1 MQTITREYGFDAG
14 HRVMNERFK
23 CFNAHGHRYHIKLTY
38 SFQDMH
44 EIGYIIDF
52 KEIKRVGVQWIDDV
66 IINVIYTLS
75 GLCGLMSGITLYKL
89 NK

>member
-1 MQTITREYGFDAG
+1 MKKVGLYLI
-14 HRVMNERFK
+14 
-23 CFNAHGHRYHIKLTY
+23 LTFVFY
-38 SFQDMH
+38 L
-44 EIGYIIDF
+44 IGQIYW
-52 KEIKRVGVQWIDDV
+52 GVLIVCEEPLLGCQWVDDV

>member
-1 MQTITREYGFDAG
+1 MKKVGLYLILTFVFYLIGQIYWGFLIVFEEPLLG
-14 HRVMNERFK
+14 
-23 CFNAHGHRYHIKLTY
+23 C
-38 SFQDMH
+38 
-44 EIGYIIDF
+44 
-52 KEIKRVGVQWIDDV
+52 QWIDDV

>member
-1 MQTITREYGFDAG
+1 MKKVGLYLILTFVFYLIGQIYWGFLI
-14 HRVMNERFK
+14 VCEEP
-23 CFNAHGHRYHIKLTY
+23 LL
-38 SFQDMH
+38 
-44 EIGYIIDF
+44 GY
-52 KEIKRVGVQWIDDV
+52 QWADDV